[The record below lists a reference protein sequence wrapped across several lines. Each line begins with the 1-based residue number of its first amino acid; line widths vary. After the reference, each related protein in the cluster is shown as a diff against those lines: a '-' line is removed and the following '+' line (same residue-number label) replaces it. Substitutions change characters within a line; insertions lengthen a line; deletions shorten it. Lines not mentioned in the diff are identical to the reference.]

1 MPEEMHGEEFRRAG
15 RDVIE
20 HIIKYTLGV
29 KDMRVTPDLNPSH
42 VMNSLPKQ
50 APDSGEKWEEIMHDM
65 DTKILPGMTHWI
77 HPHFYGYYPSGRSFP
92 SIFGDALASALG
104 GHGFSWSANP
114 AQTELEM
121 VVLDWFAKAL
131 GLPNEFLHSTKKKM
145 GGGCFQPSESDAI
158 LVAMMAARHAA
169 TQFLREDRL
178 DRSLSSVRKNR
189 HADDLDV
196 DCAALQK
203 IIAYTSRE
211 AHTCVEKAAKIC
223 LIQLRVLPTDNEHR
237 LRGDALR
244 KAMEQDE
251 HNGLMPCF
259 VCATLGTQT
268 TCAFDNLH
276 EIAME
281 CRRKTA
287 VWLHVDATYAGNA
300 LICPEMR
307 HLADGLDR
315 ANSINVSADK
325 WLPVNFDCAC
335 LWVRDYFQLV
345 EAFSTHPL
353 QTQQERDNPVLDFRH
368 WGLPRE
374 RRFRALKLWF
384 TFRKFGI
391 AALQDRIRNHCSLA
405 KQFEDLLRGDG
416 RFRVMDSAKM
426 GVVCFR
432 LESLGFPIECHQN
445 HLTELLLAY
454 LNASGRMWVTPVEVD
469 DLLAIRLCV
478 GSSLTKEEDIEHT
491 WHRVVDSVFRIE
503 ASTWTEKVPE
513 LHVSRAD
520 REQQLSLLRYLNG
533 TVTAPPMR
541 YRRLQAA
548 QLLRDPYG
556 PFLVPDSDDRIA
568 DIFDLS
574 DLAKAYSRV

>member
-1 MPEEMHGEEFRRAG
+1 
-15 RDVIE
+15 
-20 HIIKYTLGV
+20 
-29 KDMRVTPDLNPSH
+29 
-42 VMNSLPKQ
+42 
-50 APDSGEKWEEIMHDM
+50 
-65 DTKILPGMTHWI
+65 
-77 HPHFYGYYPSGRSFP
+77 
-92 SIFGDALASALG
+92 
-104 GHGFSWSANP
+104 
-114 AQTELEM
+114 
-121 VVLDWFAKAL
+121 
-131 GLPNEFLHSTKKKM
+131 
-145 GGGCFQPSESDAI
+145 
-158 LVAMMAARHAA
+158 MAARHAA

-178 DRSLSSVRKNR
+178 DRSLSSIRKNR

-244 KAMEQDE
+244 KGKAKKGCVTRDLLRNGFRQAMEKDE

-405 KQFEDLLRGDG
+405 KLFEDLLRGDG

-432 LESLGFPIECHQN
+432 LESLSFPTECHQN

-503 ASTWTEKVPE
+503 ASMWTEKVPE
-513 LHVSRAD
+513 HHVSSAD

-574 DLAKAYSRV
+574 DLARAYSRV